1 MEITQ
6 FFKSAETSQLAFT
19 GVAVIAS
26 WWLLTKLFSRGTP
39 VKGAVILVTGA
50 SEGVGEALSIALVEK
65 GAKVL
70 MLARNK
76 EKLTKIQNQ
85 LNIKFPNM
93 AFIYPVDCSDHKAVD
108 EIANTIIRN
117 HGAPNVIVN
126 NAGAGKFRFLH
137 EMSGEE
143 IKECL
148 NAPFLAAAFI
158 TRAFLKEMI
167 KRNSGA
173 ILNVC
178 SPAGFAPWAGAT
190 AYVCSRFALR
200 GLSEALTMD
209 LYSTNIKVQDI
220 ILAHVQSNYFSNNPG
235 SVERLPILDKF
246 LLQLSP
252 EAAAKCIIKQIE
264 SGERVTVHRFDMRFA
279 FWLRSWMPSL
289 MSWLVCIMGYNQI
302 KKSV

>member
-1 MEITQ
+1 MEISQ
-6 FFKSAETSQLAFT
+6 FFKSTEITQLSYTS
-19 GVAVIAS
+19 VAVIAS
-26 WWLLTKLFSRGTP
+26 WWLLTKLFSKSTSIN
-39 VKGAVILVTGA
+39 GAVILVTGA

-85 LNIKFPNM
+85 INIKFPNM
-93 AFIYPVDCSDHKAVD
+93 AFIYPVDCSDYKAVD
-108 EIANTIIRN
+108 EIANTIISN
-117 HGAPNVIVN
+117 HGVPNIIIN

-143 IKECL
+143 IKDCL
-148 NAPFLAAAFI
+148 NAPFLAATFV
-158 TRAFLKEMI
+158 TRAFLKDMI
-167 KRNSGA
+167 KRNSGT

-178 SPAGFAPWAGAT
+178 SPAGFTPWAGST

-200 GLSEALTMD
+200 GLSEALKMD
-209 LYSTNIKVQDI
+209 LYSTNIKVQDT
-220 ILAHVQSNYFSNNPG
+220 ILCRVHSNYFSNNPG
-235 SVERLPILDKF
+235 SIERLPLIDKF
-246 LLQLSP
+246 LLQLTP

-264 SGERVTVHRFDMRFA
+264 SGKQVTVHRFDLRFC
-279 FWLRSWMPSL
+279 FWLYSWAPGFII
-289 MSWLVCIMGYNQI
+289 WLTRITGYNQI